1 MSSNFSDSMFRAA
14 IGQSGTC
21 VPVAFT
27 GTSAVWGSPTTLT
40 PGVVYE
46 LIATQN
52 CHILMHAASA
62 SATATT
68 KSRPVPAWTRTY
80 LTVNSALYLGV
91 IRNTDSGTLY
101 ITPLS
106 EANYK

>member
-1 MSSNFSDSMFRAA
+1 
-14 IGQSGTC
+14 
-21 VPVAFT
+21 
-27 GTSAVWGSPTTLT
+27 
-40 PGVVYE
+40 
-46 LIATQN
+46 
-52 CHILMHAASA
+52 
-62 SATATT
+62 
-68 KSRPVPAWTRTY
+68 